1 MILTS
6 LVRVLAAVAAV
17 CLLVP
22 TADSYALAD
31 PVPPTWAYPVN
42 PPEMPKPRDAGV
54 AIRVPDSDRSYLL
67 PQLQD
72 LFAAPDWHPNDH
84 PAMPP
89 VVEHGRKPVV
99 FACGFCHLP
108 DGGGRPENSSLA
120 GLPADY
126 IMQQL
131 ADFKSGARRTA
142 VPARLPPQAMIS
154 LAQALTDAEMRE
166 AAEYFSKL
174 PSHPRT
180 EVIETATVPGT
191 RVAGWFLAVD
201 QAAPRE
207 PIGQRIIEVP
217 EELDRFEH
225 RDSYSRFIAYTPL
238 GSIAAGSALVKL
250 GNPNRTLA
258 CTGCH
263 GADLK
268 GVGIVPGIA
277 GRSPSYVV
285 RRLFDIQTGMHTGPS
300 VAPMQE
306 VVRRLSSDDMIA
318 IAAYLA
324 TLR

>member
-1 MILTS
+1 
-6 LVRVLAAVAAV
+6 
-17 CLLVP
+17 
-22 TADSYALAD
+22 
-31 PVPPTWAYPVN
+31 
-42 PPEMPKPRDAGV
+42 MPKLRDPGV

-67 PQLQD
+67 PQLLD

-89 VVEHGRKPVV
+89 VVEHGRKPDV

-120 GLPADY
+120 GLPVEY

-142 VPARLPPQAMIS
+142 VPARLPPQSMIS
-154 LAQALTDAEMRE
+154 LAKMLTDAEMRE
-166 AAEYFSKL
+166 AAEYFSRL
-174 PSHPRT
+174 PLRPRI

-191 RVAGWFLAVD
+191 HVAGWFLAAD
-201 QAAPRE
+201 ATAPRE
-207 PIGQRIIEVP
+207 PIGRRIIEVP
-217 EELDRFEH
+217 ADLDRFEH
-225 RDSYSRFIAYTPL
+225 RDAHSRFVAYVPL
-238 GSIAAGSALVKL
+238 GSVAAGGTLVRL
-250 GNPNRTLA
+250 GNPERTLA
-258 CTGCH
+258 CAGCH

-277 GRSPSYVV
+277 GRSPSYIV
-285 RRLFDIQTGMHTGPS
+285 RRLFDIQSGMHTGPS

-306 VVRRLSSDDMIA
+306 VVRRLSMDDMIA